1 MWSWMVGGLARVR
14 SRTIMLVVICVPAS
28 RSSGAVTRIGIAIP
42 GGVRVI
48 CLISCACTTSSR
60 RKRRGGGYS
69 AGGGGERRGG
79 DGDSGA
85 GGKGGR
91 VGVSGERGKEE
102 AGERGAFLSLVMA
115 GEVGHT
121 FSSVDA
127 FAGGGGG

>member
-69 AGGGGERRGG
+69 AGGGGERRWGGG
-79 DGDSGA
+79 DRGA
-85 GGKGGR
+85 GGNGGG
-91 VGVSGERGKEE
+91 VG
-102 AGERGAFLSLVMA
+102 
-115 GEVGHT
+115 
-121 FSSVDA
+121 
-127 FAGGGGG
+127 AGGGRGKREQTARGLCRPLGPDGSVGHPDFAG